1 MDAQKSQ
8 NKSFNWK
15 KGSCADGQSKQA
27 FADDKTVFS
36 YRSAATSAAPKS
48 VTTAFD
54 TKSYCSSKVDIE
66 LEYLA
71 REVDLERDRRRKLQQ
86 RAVTLAK
93 LLEDKAALEEVEDKR
108 MRKTLKAQDKKY
120 APKFEHH

>member
-1 MDAQKSQ
+1 M
-8 NKSFNWK
+8 
-15 KGSCADGQSKQA
+15 
-27 FADDKTVFS
+27 
-36 YRSAATSAAPKS
+36 APRS

-54 TKSYCSSKVDIE
+54 AKSFASSKVDIE

-93 LLEDKAALEEVEDKR
+93 LLEEKAALEDVEGKH
-108 MRKTLKAQDKKY
+108 MRKTQRQL
-120 APKFEHH
+120 E